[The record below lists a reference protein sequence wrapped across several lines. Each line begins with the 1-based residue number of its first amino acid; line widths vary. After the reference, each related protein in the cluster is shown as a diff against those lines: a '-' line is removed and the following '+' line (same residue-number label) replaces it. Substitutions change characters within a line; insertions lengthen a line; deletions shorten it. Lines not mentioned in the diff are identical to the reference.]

1 MGKRTTKSW
10 DKKQE
15 RRLRSY
21 LKANGYLYICSKGS
35 HDKYRS
41 RSGLGFKYQCN
52 LVNGTGIID
61 CDFINSDNEGH
72 IFIKLVN
79 RGDKEFS
86 VTSNAAIAQGIF
98 LEYGITDDDDAKAT
112 RNGGFGSTDKNE

>member
-41 RSGLGFKYQCN
+41 REVFNIEQ
-52 LVNGTGIID
+52 
-61 CDFINSDNEGH
+61 FM
-72 IFIKLVN
+72 KL
-79 RGDKEFS
+79 
-86 VTSNAAIAQGIF
+86 IALWVGVIQQTT
-98 LEYGITDDDDAKAT
+98 L
-112 RNGGFGSTDKNE
+112 

>member
-41 RSGLGFKYQCN
+41 SDRNKTEQFLSEYLHGKTPALIKARSKVAYEYLDADAAFSFYIEDAIVEN
-52 LVNGTGIID
+52 LHLQQTRKL
-61 CDFINSDNEGH
+61 SDDEQ
-72 IFIKLVN
+72 KLEVI
-79 RGDKEFS
+79 RKF
-86 VTSNAAIAQGIF
+86 A
-98 LEYGITDDDDAKAT
+98 
-112 RNGGFGSTDKNE
+112 